1 MRDLRRIL
9 SSSFE
14 LVSRPTSMYL
24 AEACLAAAAQRSAE
38 RANSGAY
45 SAEPSAPMTT
55 RTVGGAAAAGPGAGG
70 GAVGAA
76 GGPVAGE
83 GALKAVERI
92 RRSRFIGIGGSK
104 SRLAR
109 LGDRTRPASGPAKR

>member
-1 MRDLRRIL
+1 MRDLRRDL

-45 SAEPSAPMTT
+45 SAEPSAPTT
-55 RTVGGAAAAGPGAGG
+55 TTTVGWASATGREIGDA
-70 GAVGAA
+70 
-76 GGPVAGE
+76 
-83 GALKAVERI
+83 ALKAAAQI
-92 RRSRFIGIGGSK
+92 RRSQFIGGWF
-104 SRLAR
+104 SRSYRVSAATNRGPRAGR
-109 LGDRTRPASGPAKR
+109 L